1 MKAEGAKTQAVS
13 SELKYERRFTKKGAH
28 PFDGIIWEKRDA
40 EITDANGKTVFS
52 QKGVEVPSTW
62 SQQAVKIA
70 VSKYFRGQL
79 GTANRE
85 TSVKQLVGRVAT
97 TIANWGKQGNYFSG
111 DEEAEI
117 FEHELTHILA
127 SQMAAFNSPVWF
139 NVGIE
144 PHPQSSACFINSLK
158 DDMRSILNL
167 TVTEGMLFKYG
178 SGTGTNFSTLRS
190 SREHLSFST
199 GRASGPVSFMKGFDA
214 FAGVIKCLTPDSYV
228 YTDKGMLQLGEIISV
243 ESQPGFHEEDSIVL
257 ATKDGPRRTSQ
268 TYVSPK
274 SPVIKISLNYTG
286 LELKGTSEHPVLTL
300 DENLEMG
307 WKRLADVKTRDRI
320 AVARKIETWPL
331 QPPEFSFEPLVRNP
345 KIKIS
350 YPKVL
355 TPELSRLLGYLT
367 SEGSMEK
374 TRFRF
379 SNADKDVMDDFVLCI
394 EKVFGVKLSPHK
406 IRKKINHKTGVIT
419 YEFTAE
425 WTGAVAFLKHV
436 GCYGKSQE
444 KIVPWCVRRAPREFV
459 KNFIQA
465 YFEGDGHVSILVFA
479 ASASKKLL
487 QEIQLLLLN
496 FGMVSSLKPHVVQ
509 DKEYFQLSLR
519 GREAKAFVEKIGF
532 LSQRKRRAAA
542 IPLHSNTNVDVVPNV
557 VKAIR
562 KYAVGKN
569 GYYECTD
576 GTVQMVGFGFFN
588 RTGSNVS
595 YEKLK
600 ATAGLLEKST
610 LISPTL
616 GESLKA
622 LMYYEFFWDAVETK
636 EEAEPCITYD
646 FTVPETHSFIANGI
660 VNHNSGGRTR
670 RAAKMVILNADH
682 PDIVEF
688 INCKAN
694 EEKKAWALIEAGYDS
709 AVDGEAYGSVYFQ
722 NANHSVRVT
731 DDFMKAVENDGDWT
745 THLVTTGA
753 PADTY
758 KARDLMRQVSESAWI
773 CGDPGLQFDT
783 TINKWHTCPNTARIN
798 ASNPCSEYMFLDDT
812 SCNLA
817 SLNLMKFRNPDGS
830 FDVQSFKHTAKII
843 ISAMEIIV
851 GNSSYPTE
859 AITRNSHE
867 FRPLGIGYANL
878 GALLMSEG
886 LAYDGDDGRNF
897 AAAITALLS
906 GHAYYVS
913 TLIAKKLGAFGG
925 YAANEKP
932 FLNVISM
939 HRDAAYSIPEE
950 NVDQNVLRE
959 AREAWDAALESGKKN
974 GFRNSQISVL
984 APTGTI
990 GFLMDCDTTGV
1001 EPDIALIKYKWLVG
1015 GGLMK
1020 IVNTTVP
1027 LALEKLGYKQNEIV
1041 DIMGYLN
1048 EHETIEGAPHL
1059 KQAHL
1064 PVFDCAFKPSKGI
1077 RSIQYLGHVRMMAAV
1092 QPFISGA
1099 ISKTVNLPADAT
1111 AGDIENAYM
1120 QAWKGGLKAIA
1131 IYRDGSKRTQPLTTS
1146 KTESK
1151 ARGVEERIVYMP
1163 MRQRLPDER
1172 QAVTHKFT
1180 IAGHEGYITVGLY
1193 EDGRPGEIF
1202 VTMAK
1207 EGSTISGLMD
1217 AFSTAVSIALQYGVP
1232 LKVLAKKFSNMR
1244 FEPSGVTGNEQIRFA
1259 KSITDYIFKWLA
1271 FKFLGDGDLEDL
1283 GFNPEERNSLQTK
1296 LDASLHRTLADK
1308 VTPQYSESGVPT
1320 EKILKDEQSKVRF
1333 VARGSG
1339 ETQAFENQSD
1349 APVCDDCGTI
1359 MVRSGSCY
1367 KCFNCGSTSGCS

>member
-13 SELKYERRFTKKGAH
+13 SELKYERHFTKKGAH

-117 FEHELTHILA
+117 FEHELTHILVN
-127 SQMAAFNSPVWF
+127 QMAAFNSPVWF

-144 PHPQSSACFINSLK
+144 AHPQCSACFINSLK
-158 DDMRSILNL
+158 DDMRSILSL

-190 SREHLSFST
+190 SKEHLSFST

-214 FAGVIKCLTPDSYV
+214 FAGVIK
-228 YTDKGMLQLGEIISV
+228 
-243 ESQPGFHEEDSIVL
+243 
-257 ATKDGPRRTSQ
+257 
-268 TYVSPK
+268 
-274 SPVIKISLNYTG
+274 
-286 LELKGTSEHPVLTL
+286 
-300 DENLEMG
+300 
-307 WKRLADVKTRDRI
+307 
-320 AVARKIETWPL
+320 
-331 QPPEFSFEPLVRNP
+331 
-345 KIKIS
+345 
-350 YPKVL
+350 
-355 TPELSRLLGYLT
+355 
-367 SEGSMEK
+367 
-374 TRFRF
+374 
-379 SNADKDVMDDFVLCI
+379 
-394 EKVFGVKLSPHK
+394 
-406 IRKKINHKTGVIT
+406 
-419 YEFTAE
+419 
-425 WTGAVAFLKHV
+425 
-436 GCYGKSQE
+436 
-444 KIVPWCVRRAPREFV
+444 
-459 KNFIQA
+459 
-465 YFEGDGHVSILVFA
+465 
-479 ASASKKLL
+479 
-487 QEIQLLLLN
+487 
-496 FGMVSSLKPHVVQ
+496 
-509 DKEYFQLSLR
+509 
-519 GREAKAFVEKIGF
+519 
-532 LSQRKRRAAA
+532 
-542 IPLHSNTNVDVVPNV
+542 
-557 VKAIR
+557 
-562 KYAVGKN
+562 
-569 GYYECTD
+569 
-576 GTVQMVGFGFFN
+576 
-588 RTGSNVS
+588 
-595 YEKLK
+595 
-600 ATAGLLEKST
+600 
-610 LISPTL
+610 
-616 GESLKA
+616 
-622 LMYYEFFWDAVETK
+622 
-636 EEAEPCITYD
+636 
-646 FTVPETHSFIANGI
+646 
-660 VNHNSGGRTR
+660 SGGRTR
-670 RAAKMVILNADH
+670 RAAKMVILNIDH
-682 PDIVEF
+682 PDVVEF

-694 EEKKAWALIEAGYDS
+694 EEKKAWALIEAGYDPS
-709 AVDGEAYGSVYFQ
+709 VDGEAYGSVYFQ

-731 DDFMKAVENDGDWT
+731 DDFMKAAENDGEWT
-745 THLVTTGA
+745 TRLVTTGA

-758 KARDLMRQVSESAWI
+758 KARDLMRHISESAWI

-859 AITRNSHE
+859 AITHNSHE

-886 LAYDGDDGRNF
+886 LAYDGDNGRNF

-906 GHAYYVS
+906 GHAYYIS
-913 TLIAKKLGAFGG
+913 TLIAKKLGAFNG
-925 YAANEKP
+925 YTANEKP

-939 HRDAAYSIPEE
+939 HRDASYAIPEE

-959 AREAWDAALESGKKN
+959 ARTAWDAALESGKKN

>member
-1 MKAEGAKTQAVS
+1 
-13 SELKYERRFTKKGAH
+13 
-28 PFDGIIWEKRDA
+28 
-40 EITDANGKTVFS
+40 
-52 QKGVEVPSTW
+52 
-62 SQQAVKIA
+62 
-70 VSKYFRGQL
+70 
-79 GTANRE
+79 
-85 TSVKQLVGRVAT
+85 
-97 TIANWGKQGNYFSG
+97 
-111 DEEAEI
+111 
-117 FEHELTHILA
+117 
-127 SQMAAFNSPVWF
+127 
-139 NVGIE
+139 
-144 PHPQSSACFINSLK
+144 
-158 DDMRSILNL
+158 
-167 TVTEGMLFKYG
+167 
-178 SGTGTNFSTLRS
+178 
-190 SREHLSFST
+190 
-199 GRASGPVSFMKGFDA
+199 
-214 FAGVIKCLTPDSYV
+214 
-228 YTDKGMLQLGEIISV
+228 
-243 ESQPGFHEEDSIVL
+243 
-257 ATKDGPRRTSQ
+257 
-268 TYVSPK
+268 
-274 SPVIKISLNYTG
+274 
-286 LELKGTSEHPVLTL
+286 
-300 DENLEMG
+300 
-307 WKRLADVKTRDRI
+307 
-320 AVARKIETWPL
+320 
-331 QPPEFSFEPLVRNP
+331 
-345 KIKIS
+345 
-350 YPKVL
+350 
-355 TPELSRLLGYLT
+355 
-367 SEGSMEK
+367 
-374 TRFRF
+374 
-379 SNADKDVMDDFVLCI
+379 
-394 EKVFGVKLSPHK
+394 
-406 IRKKINHKTGVIT
+406 
-419 YEFTAE
+419 
-425 WTGAVAFLKHV
+425 
-436 GCYGKSQE
+436 
-444 KIVPWCVRRAPREFV
+444 
-459 KNFIQA
+459 
-465 YFEGDGHVSILVFA
+465 
-479 ASASKKLL
+479 
-487 QEIQLLLLN
+487 
-496 FGMVSSLKPHVVQ
+496 
-509 DKEYFQLSLR
+509 
-519 GREAKAFVEKIGF
+519 
-532 LSQRKRRAAA
+532 
-542 IPLHSNTNVDVVPNV
+542 
-557 VKAIR
+557 
-562 KYAVGKN
+562 
-569 GYYECTD
+569 
-576 GTVQMVGFGFFN
+576 
-588 RTGSNVS
+588 
-595 YEKLK
+595 
-600 ATAGLLEKST
+600 
-610 LISPTL
+610 
-616 GESLKA
+616 
-622 LMYYEFFWDAVETK
+622 
-636 EEAEPCITYD
+636 
-646 FTVPETHSFIANGI
+646 
-660 VNHNSGGRTR
+660 
-670 RAAKMVILNADH
+670 
-682 PDIVEF
+682 
-688 INCKAN
+688 
-694 EEKKAWALIEAGYDS
+694 
-709 AVDGEAYGSVYFQ
+709 
-722 NANHSVRVT
+722 
-731 DDFMKAVENDGDWT
+731 
-745 THLVTTGA
+745 
-753 PADTY
+753 
-758 KARDLMRQVSESAWI
+758 
-773 CGDPGLQFDT
+773 
-783 TINKWHTCPNTARIN
+783 
-798 ASNPCSEYMFLDDT
+798 
-812 SCNLA
+812 
-817 SLNLMKFRNPDGS
+817 
-830 FDVQSFKHTAKII
+830 
-843 ISAMEIIV
+843 
-851 GNSSYPTE
+851 TE

-984 APTGTI
+984 APTGCLVGDSLVSTDRGLVRLSTLGNANGDRWQDVDFAVSTDEGNKRATKFFINGVEATRKIKTSAGYEIQGTLKHKIKVVDKQSGKLVWKKFAEVEKGDVVPLALNTIIGDPKAVALPPLGEYYWAGNSEAKVPRNVTPELAELVGYFMGDGSLHSKGLRFCVSQEDQDVVAHLAELVKKLFNLDAHVSQQTGYIEVAVHNVPLVIWWEACGFAKKPHDDGGTGKGYTPHIPDSILYANDKKVYSAFLRGLFEADGTVTNGAPTWTTACKSFSNDVKSMMLALGYPTTTKIDVSGWGQSDIYATRIRNFSFNTQFLNEIGFIGMRKTKLVAVQSAYQAGKNDLIYLPSDVACNQNASESLRKNAIQSFKRNSAVSRQLAVQLYKEIHDERLVQSMKFFYDAVGSNEDGGEQPTFDLSVPENVTYTANGFVSHNTI

-1151 ARGVEERIVYMP
+1151 ARGAEERIVYMP

-1172 QAVTHKFT
+1172 QAITHKFA

-1193 EDGRPGEIF
+1193 EDGRPGELF

-1320 EKILKDEQSKVRF
+1320 EKILKDESKVRF
-1333 VARGSG
+1333 VEQGK
-1339 ETQAFENQSD
+1339 EEKTFENQSD
-1349 APVCDDCGTI
+1349 APVCDDCGSI

>member
-13 SELKYERRFTKKGAH
+13 SELKYERHFTKKGAH

-117 FEHELTHILA
+117 FEHELTHILVN
-127 SQMAAFNSPVWF
+127 QMAAFNSPVWF

-144 PHPQSSACFINSLK
+144 AHPQCSACFINSLK
-158 DDMRSILNL
+158 DDMRSILSL

-190 SREHLSFST
+190 SKEHLSFST

-214 FAGVIKCLTPDSYV
+214 FAGVIK
-228 YTDKGMLQLGEIISV
+228 
-243 ESQPGFHEEDSIVL
+243 
-257 ATKDGPRRTSQ
+257 
-268 TYVSPK
+268 
-274 SPVIKISLNYTG
+274 
-286 LELKGTSEHPVLTL
+286 
-300 DENLEMG
+300 
-307 WKRLADVKTRDRI
+307 
-320 AVARKIETWPL
+320 
-331 QPPEFSFEPLVRNP
+331 
-345 KIKIS
+345 
-350 YPKVL
+350 
-355 TPELSRLLGYLT
+355 
-367 SEGSMEK
+367 
-374 TRFRF
+374 
-379 SNADKDVMDDFVLCI
+379 
-394 EKVFGVKLSPHK
+394 
-406 IRKKINHKTGVIT
+406 
-419 YEFTAE
+419 
-425 WTGAVAFLKHV
+425 
-436 GCYGKSQE
+436 
-444 KIVPWCVRRAPREFV
+444 
-459 KNFIQA
+459 
-465 YFEGDGHVSILVFA
+465 
-479 ASASKKLL
+479 
-487 QEIQLLLLN
+487 
-496 FGMVSSLKPHVVQ
+496 
-509 DKEYFQLSLR
+509 
-519 GREAKAFVEKIGF
+519 
-532 LSQRKRRAAA
+532 
-542 IPLHSNTNVDVVPNV
+542 
-557 VKAIR
+557 
-562 KYAVGKN
+562 
-569 GYYECTD
+569 
-576 GTVQMVGFGFFN
+576 
-588 RTGSNVS
+588 
-595 YEKLK
+595 
-600 ATAGLLEKST
+600 
-610 LISPTL
+610 
-616 GESLKA
+616 
-622 LMYYEFFWDAVETK
+622 
-636 EEAEPCITYD
+636 
-646 FTVPETHSFIANGI
+646 
-660 VNHNSGGRTR
+660 SGGRTR
-670 RAAKMVILNADH
+670 RAAKMVILNIDH
-682 PDIVEF
+682 PDVVEF

-694 EEKKAWALIEAGYDS
+694 EEKKAWALIEAGYDPS
-709 AVDGEAYGSVYFQ
+709 VDGEAYGSVYFQ

-731 DDFMKAVENDGDWT
+731 DDFMKAAENDGEWT
-745 THLVTTGA
+745 TRLVTTGA

-758 KARDLMRQVSESAWI
+758 KARDLMRHISESAWI

-859 AITRNSHE
+859 AITHNSHE

-906 GHAYYVS
+906 GHAYYIS
-913 TLIAKKLGAFGG
+913 TLIAKKLGAFNG
-925 YAANEKP
+925 YTANEKP

-939 HRDAAYSIPEE
+939 HRDASYAIPEE

-959 AREAWDAALESGKKN
+959 ARTAWDAALESGKKN

-1151 ARGVEERIVYMP
+1151 TRGVEERIVYMP

-1172 QAVTHKFT
+1172 QAITHKFA

-1193 EDGRPGEIF
+1193 EDGKPGELF

-1320 EKILKDEQSKVRF
+1320 EKILKDESKVRF
-1333 VARGSG
+1333 VEQGK
-1339 ETQAFENQSD
+1339 EEKTFENQSD
-1349 APVCDDCGTI
+1349 APVCDDCGSI